1 MRVIETTEF
10 SSNEFYNKVLDDLKS
25 RQQQLFL
32 KITGGQS
39 SVELLHLTKQMDLLQ
54 DPNDGDLQIMMGQ
67 VNLNFFITQIERLLP
82 SEKQLLN
89 DLKTIEKKHEIIWQA
104 GRFTFKTNLRPVIY
118 GILNVT
124 PDSFYDG
131 GRFNDETRMKEQ
143 IDTLVTQGVDVI
155 EVGGQTT
162 RPGFSE
168 ITPAEELKRIL
179 PAIDYIQQK
188 YTDTAIAVD
197 TYKFEVMEQM
207 VNHGVDIINDVEAF
221 TDDTRKLALLHNTNT
236 GLLTMHSAREVDY
249 DDLTSEMKTFFETNL
264 KEIQAAGISL
274 NRIALD
280 QGIGYAKIADG
291 YQDYAMMRN
300 IDQFN
305 YLKRPMMVAISRKG
319 FGAKL
324 FGLKKDDRL
333 DVTLI
338 AEAYMYLHGGRI
350 LRVHDVK
357 ETRQLVKML
366 DVIQQGFWL
375 GK

>member
-1 MRVIETTEF
+1 MRVIEITKF
-10 SSNEFYNKVLDDLKS
+10 SSNEFYNKVFDDLKS

-32 KITGGQS
+32 KIIGGQS
-39 SVELLHLTKQMDLLQ
+39 SVELLHLIKRMDLVQ
-54 DPNDGDLQIMMGQ
+54 NSNDGDLQIMMRQ

-89 DLKTIEKKHEIIWQA
+89 DLKTIEKKHEIIWQV
-104 GRFTFKTNLRPVIY
+104 GRFTFKTNIQPVIY

-143 IDTLVTQGVDVI
+143 IDALVKEGVDVI

>member
-1 MRVIETTEF
+1 MRVIEITKF
-10 SSNEFYNKVLDDLKS
+10 SSNEFYNKVFDDLKS

-32 KITGGQS
+32 KIIGGQS
-39 SVELLHLTKQMDLLQ
+39 SVELLHLTKQMELVQ
-54 DPNDGDLQIMMGQ
+54 DSDGGDLQIMMRQ

-82 SEKQLLN
+82 SEKQLLT
-89 DLKTIEKKHEIIWQA
+89 DLKTIKKKHEIIWQV
-104 GRFTFKTNLRPVIY
+104 GRFTFKTNRQPVIY

-143 IDTLVTQGVDVI
+143 IDALVKEGVDVI

-236 GLLTMHSAREVDY
+236 GLLTMHSARKVDY

-357 ETRQLVKML
+357 ETKQLVKML
-366 DVIQQGFWL
+366 EVIQQGFWL

>member
-357 ETRQLVKML
+357 ETKQLVKML
-366 DVIQQGFWL
+366 EVIQQGFWL

>member
-1 MRVIETTEF
+1 MRVIEITKF
-10 SSNEFYNKVLDDLKS
+10 SSNEFYNKVFDDLKS

-32 KITGGQS
+32 KIIEGQS
-39 SVELLHLTKQMDLLQ
+39 SIELLHLTKQMDLVQ
-54 DPNDGDLQIMMGQ
+54 DSDGGDLQIMMRQ

-82 SEKQLLN
+82 SEKKLLT
-89 DLKTIEKKHEIIWQA
+89 DLKTIEKKHEIIWQV
-104 GRFTFKTNLRPVIY
+104 GRFTFKTNRQPVIY

-143 IDTLVTQGVDVI
+143 IDALVKEGVDVI

-179 PAIDYIQQK
+179 PAIDYIQQQ

-197 TYKFEVMEQM
+197 TYKYEVMEQM

-221 TDDTRKLALLHNTNT
+221 TDDTRKLTLLHNTNT

-264 KEIQAAGISL
+264 KKLQAAGISL

-357 ETRQLVKML
+357 ETKQLVKML
-366 DVIQQGFWL
+366 EVIQQGFWL